1 LIFENVRTHTD
12 KKLKYMRTKTL
23 LLSGV
28 VAALSSAAAMAQ
40 VYSLNAVGYI
50 NVTVPPNFSIIA
62 NQLNTTNNNISPLLD
77 SQLGT
82 GAYNGMI
89 LFKYSSVNGYTTLN
103 VDSLN
108 TPPWGNP
115 AVAQTTTMNPGE
127 AVFIYNPYGTNI
139 TLTFVGTVL
148 QGTLTNSLN
157 QNFNLVSS
165 IVPQAGAVDTNL
177 GLVPNVGDVVFV
189 YDSVNGYTTFNQSST
204 DPSGWGGG
212 VHPSLNVGEGFFY
225 YTPVAT
231 GNNWVRTFN
240 VN

>member
-1 LIFENVRTHTD
+1 
-12 KKLKYMRTKTL
+12 MRTKTL

-28 VAALSSAAAMAQ
+28 VAPLSSASRMAQ

-89 LFKYSSVNGYTTLN
+89 LFKYNSVNGYTILN

-108 TPPWGNP
+108 TPPWTGP
-115 AVAQTTTMNPGE
+115 ATTTTMNPGE

-148 QGTLTNSLN
+148 QGGLTNSLN

-165 IVPQAGAVDTNL
+165 IVPQSGTLDTQL
-177 GLVPNVGDVVFV
+177 GIVPNVGDIVFT
-189 YDSVNGYTTFNQSST
+189 YDSVNGYSIFDQSST
-204 DPSGWGGG
+204 DPSGWASG
-212 VHPSLNVGEGFFY
+212 VHPSVNVGQGFFY
-225 YTPVAT
+225 YTANAS
-231 GNNWVRTFN
+231 GLSWIRNFN